1 MNTIHRAISYFK
13 FLTETLLLKS
23 HSKQYEYVTRF
34 TSRILCEMKNPI
46 KELKKI
52 EEIRNSLLRNKSKI
66 HVIDL
71 GTGSKIDNRVRCVSN
86 IARKSSCSVQ
96 GCKLLYCIV
105 KNMQPPTIIE
115 LGTSFGISTM
125 AMATAAPGSKVIT
138 IEGCPETSEIARNN
152 FVAMNIRNICQLTGS
167 FEEHLPAILT
177 GLEPPYLAFID
188 GNHQFEPTI
197 QYFDR
202 IASKSDNQSIVIIDD
217 IHWSKEMEI
226 AWKHIC
232 DHPKTSVSIDLYR
245 MGIAFLNPALPKQR
259 FNFIY

>member
-34 TSRILCEMKNPI
+34 TSRILCETKNPI
-46 KELKKI
+46 RELIKI
-52 EEIRNSLLRNKSKI
+52 EEIRNSLLRSKSKI

-71 GTGSKIDNRVRCVSN
+71 GTGSKIDNKIRRVSN
-86 IARKSSCSVQ
+86 ITRKSSCSVH

-125 AMATAAPGSKVIT
+125 AMAMAAPGSNIIT
-138 IEGCPETSEIARNN
+138 IEGCPETAEIARHN
-152 FVAMNIRNICQLTGS
+152 FEAMDIRNISQLIGS
-167 FEEHLPAILT
+167 FDEHLPGVIT
-177 GLEPPYLAFID
+177 ELEPPYLAFID
-188 GNHQFEPTI
+188 GNHQSEPTI

-202 IASKSDNQSIVIIDD
+202 MASKSDNLSIIIIDD
-217 IHWSKEMEI
+217 IHWSKDMEI
-226 AWKHIC
+226 AWKQIC
-232 DHPKTSVSIDLYR
+232 DHPKTSVSIDLFR

-259 FNFIY
+259 FNFMY